1 MVDVVWQSPKPLD
14 HFMLMDIFAEVDFSP
29 VGSFKYNIVGSFGEA
44 NQEGVVAVI
53 GGTQNKIKKLNEKLA
68 KYKWVLLIVASDENN
83 LFDFD
88 GLDHP
93 NIKVWIQT
101 PRADKDYGNS
111 RFFGVGYGFSAKY
124 RSKFTQEYL
133 LKYLDIF
140 ISGQNT
146 HERRNVVFGEL
157 WKYKDRNITDRI
169 RIKMT
174 EGFTQGMKPLEYYR
188 NMAQTKISPCPS
200 GIVSP
205 DSFRLYESLE
215 FGAIPIADDVSPAEG
230 YDSRGYWHKLFPD
243 APFPILQDAGVGK
256 LIDEA
261 KENYQQKA
269 NLIFAWWIKQKRK
282 YAYDLVDDIR
292 ALSDNPVK
300 SDTLKEKVTIIVPV
314 SPWKDN
320 PDTSKLETTLRSI
333 RYHFPLSEII
343 VTFDGVREEQQHKF
357 DAYQEF
363 VKRMLWSIN
372 VEHNN
377 ILPLVFEKHT
387 HQAGMMREALKYV
400 RTDTVLYIEGDSP
413 LYDREVD
420 WENITNLLV
429 KDKAKIVRLYNK
441 ESIPPE
447 HEYLMYHG
455 KDFKFNGADYI
466 ATSQWSQQ
474 PHIVR
479 TDTYRYIIDTYFTEE
494 SVCFIEDKFYYIIVG
509 EIEKGQWDKWKMFI
523 YSPEDR
529 QPRSYH
535 LDGRDGEE
543 KYDGNQ
549 KW

>member
-29 VGSFKYNIVGSFGEA
+29 VGSFKYNIVGTFGEA

-53 GGTQNKIKKLNEKLA
+53 GGTQNKIDKLNDKLS
-68 KYKWVLLIVASDENN
+68 KYKWVLLIVVSDENN
-83 LFDFD
+83 LFKFD
-88 GLDHP
+88 ELDHP

-133 LKYLDIF
+133 MKPLDVF

-146 HERRNVVFGEL
+146 HERRQTVFSEL
-157 WKYKDRNITDRI
+157 LKYKNNNRDMNIK
-169 RIKMT
+169 IKMT

-188 NMAQTKISPCPS
+188 NMAMTKISPCPS

-215 FGAIPIADDVSPAEG
+215 FGAVPIADDVSPAES
-230 YDSRGYWHKLFPD
+230 YDSIGYWNKLFPD
-243 APFPILQDAGVGK
+243 APFPILVDGNVKGHINK
-256 LIDEA
+256 A
-261 KENYQQKA
+261 KKNYQQKA
-269 NLIFAWWIKQKRK
+269 NQVFAWWIKQKRR
-282 YAYDLVDDIR
+282 YAYELVDDIR
-292 ALSDNPVK
+292 ALSDDPVQSK
-300 SDTLKEKVTIIVPV
+300 TLKERVTIIVPT
-314 SPWKDN
+314 SPWRDN
-320 PDTSKLETTLRSI
+320 PDTTKLETTLRSI
-333 RYHFPLSEII
+333 RSHFPQSEII

-363 VKRMLWSIN
+363 VRRMLWVIN

-377 ILPLVFEKHT
+377 VLPLVFENHS
-387 HQAGMMREALKYV
+387 HQVKMMREALKYV
-400 RTDTVLYIEGDSP
+400 RTDTVLYVEGDSP
-413 LYDREVD
+413 LYDREID
-420 WENITNLLV
+420 WENITKLLV
-429 KDKAKIVRLYNK
+429 EDKARIIRLYNK
-441 ESIPPE
+441 DSIPEE
-447 HEYLMYHG
+447 HEYLMYHN
-455 KDFKFNGADYI
+455 KDFKIENADYI
-466 ATSQWSQQ
+466 GTSQWSQQ

-494 SVCFIEDKFYYIIVG
+494 SICFIEDKFYYIIVG
-509 EIEKGQWDKWKMFI
+509 EIDKGQWDKWKFFI
-523 YSPEDR
+523 YMPEDR

-543 KYDGNQ
+543 KYDANQ
-549 KW
+549 KF